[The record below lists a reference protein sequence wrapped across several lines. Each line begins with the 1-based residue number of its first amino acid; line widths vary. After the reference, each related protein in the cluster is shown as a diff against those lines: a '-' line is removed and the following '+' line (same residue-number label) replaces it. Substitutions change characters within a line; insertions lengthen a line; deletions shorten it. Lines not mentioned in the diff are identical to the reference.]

1 MHHQWCP
8 AKSHDSSFLIIFV
21 PLHSYLCLVM
31 VCLYSY
37 ARPDMPGYLHWWMT
51 NGKSRVSTP
60 EFTLEDTEGK
70 PIYKEKLINQYNFH
84 ISYIYQYNKEYNS
97 ISKPSAYGYG
107 LTTNIWIDV
116 YIYTEKKI
124 MLTYMLPWIFEVPSQ
139 SGSKHIS
146 YTHTHIYISSMLAV
160 SYHIQSLSDFLYMKN
175 ILQPLLCKFLPTCN
189 DWKGA
194 SAKLI
199 FDVLIKRTLLPRVKA
214 SLYLFFNCPFACSSV
229 YSIAIFIYP
238 SRHARVP
245 R

>member
-37 ARPDMPGYLHWWMT
+37 ARPDMPGYLH
-51 NGKSRVSTP
+51 
-60 EFTLEDTEGK
+60 
-70 PIYKEKLINQYNFH
+70 
-84 ISYIYQYNKEYNS
+84 
-97 ISKPSAYGYG
+97 
-107 LTTNIWIDV
+107 
-116 YIYTEKKI
+116 
-124 MLTYMLPWIFEVPSQ
+124 YMLPWIFEVPSQ